1 MLQELSIRDFAIIE
15 SLDLSFATGMTALTG
30 ETGAGKSIIID
41 AVSLLAGTRGSSEF
55 IRTGADKATLQ
66 GQFLVGDN
74 QNTIDALAALG
85 LAPDDGQVLLERD
98 LTRTGRSVCRVNGKI
113 VTTGNLR
120 SVGETLVDIHGQNE
134 HQELS
139 HPEKHLSML
148 DQYADGAVHELL
160 EQYRHTYRDY
170 QQSLSTLR
178 KKQQN
183 EQEWAQRLDMLRFQV
198 KEIDDAD
205 LHAGEEDELESER
218 ERLANFQRI
227 QNALASAYDVFDNA
241 EYNPVD
247 ALGEVMQQLESIAD
261 LGEDYRA
268 LSETINDAYYSLQDA
283 QADLS
288 KEIDGLEWDENRL
301 NEIEE
306 RLALIQ
312 QLKRK
317 YGDSV
322 DDILAYGQRAHKELG
337 TMEATSSDAAGLD
350 GRVQQLYDQ
359 LVDLGQ
365 QLTEMRKGV
374 AHRLT
379 DAVHQQLKALYMA
392 KTVFSVHF
400 ADHAQDAFT
409 PNGVDVVEFY
419 IQTNPGE
426 RAQPLARIASGG
438 ELSRIMLAI
447 KTIFAESDGVTS
459 IIFDEVDTGVSG
471 RVAQAIANKISSIAG
486 HSQVLCITHLPQVAA
501 MADHEFKIAKAVHQ
515 GRTTTTVTRLSEDE
529 RVDELARML
538 AGTSVTQLTREHAQ
552 ELLRLAEQTRAELD
566 EHHQ

>member
-1 MLQELSIRDFAIIE
+1 M
-15 SLDLSFATGMTALTG
+15 
-30 ETGAGKSIIID
+30 
-41 AVSLLAGTRGSSEF
+41 
-55 IRTGADKATLQ
+55 
-66 GQFLVGDN
+66 
-74 QNTIDALAALG
+74 
-85 LAPDDGQVLLERD
+85 
-98 LTRTGRSVCRVNGKI
+98 
-113 VTTGNLR
+113 
-120 SVGETLVDIHGQNE
+120 
-134 HQELS
+134 
-139 HPEKHLSML
+139 
-148 DQYADGAVHELL
+148 
-160 EQYRHTYRDY
+160 
-170 QQSLSTLR
+170 
-178 KKQQN
+178 
-183 EQEWAQRLDMLRFQV
+183 
-198 KEIDDAD
+198 
-205 LHAGEEDELESER
+205 
-218 ERLANFQRI
+218 
-227 QNALASAYDVFDNA
+227 
-241 EYNPVD
+241 
-247 ALGEVMQQLESIAD
+247 
-261 LGEDYRA
+261 
-268 LSETINDAYYSLQDA
+268 
-283 QADLS
+283 
-288 KEIDGLEWDENRL
+288 
-301 NEIEE
+301 
-306 RLALIQ
+306 
-312 QLKRK
+312 
-317 YGDSV
+317 
-322 DDILAYGQRAHKELG
+322 
-337 TMEATSSDAAGLD
+337 
-350 GRVQQLYDQ
+350 
-359 LVDLGQ
+359 
-365 QLTEMRKGV
+365 

-515 GRTTTTVTRLSEDE
+515 GRTTTIVTRLSEDE